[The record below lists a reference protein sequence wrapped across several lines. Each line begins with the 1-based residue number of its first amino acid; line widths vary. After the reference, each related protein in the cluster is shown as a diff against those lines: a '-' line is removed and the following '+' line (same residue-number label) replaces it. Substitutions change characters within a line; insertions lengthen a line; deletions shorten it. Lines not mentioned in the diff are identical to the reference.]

1 MGDTMDILMDMDTD
15 MVIIWA
21 RAQLILLLETLAMP
35 WPQDMPTMPLYIML
49 LERERL
55 RPLLRLRLTPKLGMA
70 VITVDIMDIHMD
82 MAIDMAMVTTDMA
95 IVTGGKDIE
104 IKTLL
109 RYILCSEVISMIC
122 KL

>member
-82 MAIDMAMVTTDMA
+82 MAIDMDMVTTDMA
-95 IVTGGKDIE
+95 IVTGGKDKLK
-104 IKTLL
+104 IKAPL
-109 RYILCSEVISMIC
+109 RYILCSKVISMIC
-122 KL
+122 